1 MKTKQTLIA
10 LAVSALV
17 AAPAFADD
25 SYASVFDV
33 QIGVGNYVYNEGVLN
48 SASVN
53 NWVLQNAK
61 GNIGLNVAAGSNNQQ
76 ANAAALADAQSSDG
90 ADASIGAVQVS
101 GFNETVN
108 VPAWLGWEW
117 VADDGHGGFWWW
129 YQSTTN
135 TASMNDRA
143 LKDVSGNVGVN
154 IAAGDGNQQKN
165 DLAIANASSCGTCTV
180 DGGSAEASTGAFQV
194 TFGNATFN
202 YDANNFASMND
213 CAMRNASGNIG
224 VNIAAGSGNQQF
236 NGLSLATAQ

>member
-17 AAPAFADD
+17 AAPAFAD
-25 SYASVFDV
+25 SAASVNDE
-33 QIGVGNYVYNEGVLN
+33 QIGLFNFVYNEGVLN

-53 NWVLQNAK
+53 NRVLQYAN

-76 ANAAALADAQSSDG
+76 ANAAALADAQFSFGG
-90 ADASIGAVQVS
+90 AAASIDAAQVS
-101 GFNETVN
+101 GVNGTVN
-108 VPAWLGWEW
+108 VPAWYW
-117 VADDGHGGFWWW
+117 DGHYWYW

-143 LKDVSGNVGVN
+143 LQNVSGNVGVN

-165 DLAIANASSCGTCTV
+165 DLAIANASGWW
-180 DGGSAEASTGAFQV
+180 DGYYYGGSADASTGAFQG
-194 TFGNATFN
+194 TFGNSTYSFDTYN
-202 YDANNFASMND
+202 TASMNN
-213 CAMRNASGNIG
+213 CAMQNASGNIG

-236 NGLSLATAQ
+236 NGLSLATAQY